1 MAICL
6 LFTGLSFLLPDATT
20 AQIVCIATGVYLF
33 GTVYSPGA
41 GPVPFTYSAEAYPLR
56 VRTIGMSLATAT
68 TWFFNFVLAVTWPS
82 LQAGFTNAG
91 AFAWYAG
98 WNVAGFFAVLFF
110 VPETKGRSLEELD
123 GVFDVGIGEL
133 VTYGKEEA
141 RWWVQRYFY
150 GDTEAVKPVVPS
162 GGGGGRAGAGGYSSL
177 G

>member
-1 MAICL
+1 MAVCL

-20 AQIVCIATGVYLF
+20 SQIVCIAAGVYLF

-56 VRTIGMSLATAT
+56 VRTLGMSVATAT
-68 TWFFNFVLAVTWPS
+68 TWLFNFVLAVSWPS
-82 LQAGFTNAG
+82 LQAAFSNTG

-98 WNVAGFFAVLFF
+98 WNVAGFFGVLFF

-123 GVFDVGIGEL
+123 GVFDVPARDLVRFGREEL
-133 VTYGKEEA
+133 
-141 RWWVQRYFY
+141 RWWRERYFF
-150 GDTEAVKPVVPS
+150 GDKGAVRPVVPM
-162 GGGGGRAGAGGYSSL
+162 GGGGAAEGYSAL